1 MLDPEDG
8 VPLAKLEG
16 HVSFFEGPSDRPA
29 YKFFLRSSPTLFK
42 HREDAEFICTL
53 LKEAER
59 NRTAHPLPQSQE
71 VTMAPSKH
79 Y

>member
-8 VPLAKLEG
+8 VPLAKLEE